1 MPVSEQLKL
10 PSSYGSPSRILDWAS
25 VEQRLVDAT
34 RFGFEV
40 TAELIQK
47 KSGQKGGWDHP
58 NAAAAAATAPLVRSV
73 IRPARARAWSG
84 VPPR

>member
-10 PSSYGSPSRILDWAS
+10 LSSYGSPSRILYWAS

-40 TAELIQK
+40 A
-47 KSGQKGGWDHP
+47 D
-58 NAAAAAATAPLVRSV
+58 
-73 IRPARARAWSG
+73 
-84 VPPR
+84 

>member
-47 KSGQKGGWDHP
+47 KSGQKGG
-58 NAAAAAATAPLVRSV
+58 
-73 IRPARARAWSG
+73 
-84 VPPR
+84 

>member
-40 TAELIQK
+40 TDWVDSEEVRAEGGLGPPK
-47 KSGQKGGWDHP
+47 RSGGNGNGALGAFGDQ
-58 NAAAAAATAPLVRSV
+58 A
-73 IRPARARAWSG
+73 RPR
-84 VPPR
+84 